1 MKRPSIPHP
10 WAQYFVNPENSD
22 QCNEYGEIIVVD
34 KENNHWEYRTDKLS
48 IIIDRVVD
56 TEEPLVYCVAH
67 IRMIEEDAYF
77 SGFGSAAE
85 DGVTRL
91 MPWKFCRRYKAV
103 LGITGDNLINNEV
116 ELKGILIRNG
126 KIYSKGN
133 KKTDTMAF
141 MPDLSMKIFEGGEVT
156 ADELIEMGVKDTYS
170 FGPTLVKDGIIP
182 EDVDKS
188 RVNHI
193 NPRCGVGM
201 VEPGYFIAI
210 TVDGRQKGYSRGMWM
225 KDFAE
230 LMLEYG
236 CTQAYNLDGG
246 DSTAMVFL
254 GENLNQHIG
263 IIGLDTQRFWPDG
276 LLWGV
281 SESVPTLNDPI
292 YNNGNIYVPVRT
304 MEPTDS
310 GGGGTET
317 PNPTTQ
323 PTPEPTAPPTTAP

>member
-1 MKRPSIPHP
+1 
-10 WAQYFVNPENSD
+10 
-22 QCNEYGEIIVVD
+22 
-34 KENNHWEYRTDKLS
+34 
-48 IIIDRVVD
+48 
-56 TEEPLVYCVAH
+56 
-67 IRMIEEDAYF
+67 
-77 SGFGSAAE
+77 
-85 DGVTRL
+85 
-91 MPWKFCRRYKAV
+91 
-103 LGITGDNLINNEV
+103 
-116 ELKGILIRNG
+116 
-126 KIYSKGN
+126 
-133 KKTDTMAF
+133 
-141 MPDLSMKIFEGGEVT
+141 
-156 ADELIEMGVKDTYS
+156 
-170 FGPTLVKDGIIP
+170 
-182 EDVDKS
+182 
-188 RVNHI
+188 
-193 NPRCGVGM
+193 
-201 VEPGYFIAI
+201 
-210 TVDGRQKGYSRGMWM
+210 M

-304 MEPTDS
+304 MELTDS
-310 GGGGTET
+310 GGVGTET